1 MLWRESTVIIRVS
14 HDVGEDGVKPAY
26 IMMIAGT
33 ALLDVGLG
41 GKYSLA
47 DDLPVAQAEHHA
59 TIRYDTTIQATS
71 DATVNTGMSAA
82 SSLKALQKTR
92 DIGPYALAGRV
103 RSDYDRVMGALRSRG
118 YYAGRVHIA
127 VKWDEKKI
135 DGEDP
140 ELASF
145 LSSIPQGQKINCQ
158 ISAEL
163 GPQFRIGHLFFVSSP
178 NDQTDSI
185 VSAKRITLTDG
196 ERDTVKLHEG
206 DPAIAADILGISGR
220 LLTYLQEQGY
230 AQANVSAPKAIVHP
244 ENQKVDIGFYL
255 DRGPKVVIGS
265 LNVNGLR
272 RVKADYIYH
281 RLTIREGQLYQPS
294 VIEAARTD
302 LGGTGLFSSV
312 QVRNGKKIQ
321 SLSKGKSQVAGVDEA
336 MPLDFDFTEGK
347 RHRITAD
354 VGYSTDLGGRAGV
367 SWLHR
372 NLLGRGEQLRL
383 GAMATGL
390 GGTAQQGL
398 GYDIYADF
406 NKPDFM
412 KRGRTLN
419 LRVEALRQ
427 LLYSYHQTA
436 LLARGGVSQPLGKD
450 WFVSGAM
457 SIEQERILQFG
468 SSRDYFIASLP
479 LQVSFD
485 NTHRSNPI
493 EPATHGVRFAV
504 GVTPSVSLENKTSF
518 FLPMNAQVA
527 TYFDLHHL
535 GISRPGQ
542 SIIAVRGMVGSIQG
556 ASTWNIPPDQR
567 FYAGGP
573 ATVRGFRYQGV
584 GPQYGNTKYA
594 IGGTSMDA
602 GTIEFRQRLPKNFG
616 VVAFGDAGQ
625 VSSSSIPGHGKLR
638 VGYGGGVRYF
648 TPIGPVRVDVALPMN
663 RPNRGDKWELYLG
676 LGETF

>member
-1 MLWRESTVIIRVS
+1 MCVS
-14 HDVGEDGVKPAY
+14 RAVGEDGVRPSYVMAV
-26 IMMIAGT
+26 ASF
-33 ALLDVGLG
+33 ALFEIGLA
-41 GKYSLA
+41 KQQSFA
-47 DDLPVAQAEHHA
+47 NDLPIAQAEQHA
-59 TIRYDTTIQATS
+59 SIRYDTVVKPTS
-71 DATVNTGMSAA
+71 DTIVSAGMGDA
-82 SSLKALQKTR
+82 SSLKSLQKTR
-92 DIGPYALAGRV
+92 QVGPYALAGRI
-103 RSDYDRVMGALRSRG
+103 RSDYERVMGALRSRG

-127 VKWDEKKI
+127 VKSGDKII

-140 ELASF
+140 QLASF
-145 LSSIPQGQKINCQ
+145 LLSLPHEQKVLCE

-163 GPQFRIGHLFFVSSP
+163 GPQFKVGELFFVPS
-178 NDQTDSI
+178 QEKAGVSI
-185 VSAKRITLTDG
+185 LSLKRETLTQG
-196 ERDTVKLHEG
+196 EWAIVKSHEG
-206 DPAIAADILGISGR
+206 DPAIAADILGIPDR
-220 LLTYLQEQGY
+220 LLSYLQEQGY
-230 AQANVSAPKAIVHP
+230 AQATISTPKALV
-244 ENQKVDIGFYL
+244 NLDKKTVDIGFYL
-255 DRGPKVVIGS
+255 NRGPKVVIGS
-265 LNVNGLR
+265 ISLNGLKT
-272 RVKADYIYH
+272 VKADYIYR

-294 VIEAARTD
+294 AIEAARTD

-312 QVRNGKKIQ
+312 QVKNGKDVQ
-321 SLSKGKSQVAGVDEA
+321 SLPKGKSRVAGVDDA
-336 MPLDFDFTEGK
+336 MPLDFDFIPGK
-347 RHRITAD
+347 RHRVTAD

-398 GYDIYADF
+398 GYDVYADF

-412 KRGRTLN
+412 KRSRTLN
-419 LRVEALRQ
+419 FRVEALRQ

-436 LLARGGVSQPLGKD
+436 LLARGGVSQPLGKN
-450 WFVSGAM
+450 WFASGAV
-457 SIEQERILQFG
+457 SLEQERILQFG
-468 SSRDYFIASLP
+468 TSRDYFIASLP

-485 NTHRSNPI
+485 STHRSNPI
-493 EPATHGVRFAV
+493 EPATRGVRFAL
-504 GVTPSVSLENKTSF
+504 GVTPSVSLAHKTSF
-518 FLPMNAQVA
+518 FVPMNAQVA

-535 GISRPGQ
+535 GIARPGT
-542 SIIAVRGMVGSIQG
+542 SIIALRAMVGSIQG
-556 ASTWNIPPDQR
+556 ATTWNIPPDQR

-594 IGGTSMDA
+594 IGGTSVDA
-602 GTIEFRQRLPKNFG
+602 GTVEFRQKLPKNLG
-616 VVAFGDAGQ
+616 VVAFADAGQ
-625 VSSSSIPGHGKLR
+625 VSPSSIPGHGKLR